1 MPFCLTVGTVSI
13 VVCYVS
19 INIVEILI
27 ADRKTYS
34 SHLVVLR
41 GVAVALV

>member
-13 VVCYVS
+13 FVCYVP
-19 INIVEILI
+19 INIEEILI
-27 ADRKTYS
+27 ADRKTYL

-41 GVAVALV
+41 GVAVA